1 MKAAQLDRLRLVFF
15 FVNFIKIVYFVLSV
29 IKNYKHLCAVKVSL
43 SELVEPIDY
52 EEFLQQHSNIISR
65 DPLRHI
71 LDFPPCD
78 VQIKRID
85 RKIRTTE
92 PIVPKE
98 NL

>member
-1 MKAAQLDRLRLVFF
+1 M
-15 FVNFIKIVYFVLSV
+15 
-29 IKNYKHLCAVKVSL
+29 SL
-43 SELVEPIDY
+43 TELVEPIDY
-52 EEFLQQHSNIISR
+52 EEFLLQHSNFISR

-78 VQIKRID
+78 VQMKRIE

-98 NL
+98 NV